1 MNIIPHNL
9 STVEIDPVPESQE
22 LSLRLTPSQSDKS
35 GKGTDTETVVNQPIR
50 RRVPMVR
57 SQDLV
62 TGTVSILCDINRN
75 FINLF
80 PLIMKRYLSS
90 SCCIC
95 FIYSERRVIRHDK
108 KTDKIMSQPARP
120 DRNQE
125 VDVDRLRGEA
135 VEARGKEPGLV
146 MASESGKISTLC
158 CME

>member
-1 MNIIPHNL
+1 
-9 STVEIDPVPESQE
+9 
-22 LSLRLTPSQSDKS
+22 
-35 GKGTDTETVVNQPIR
+35 
-50 RRVPMVR
+50 MVR

-62 TGTVSILCDINRN
+62 TGTVNILCENRI

-108 KTDKIMSQPARP
+108 KTDKFMSQPARP

-125 VDVDRLRGEA
+125 VDVHVDRLRGEA
-135 VEARGKEPGLV
+135 VEARGKGPGLV

>member
-1 MNIIPHNL
+1 M
-9 STVEIDPVPESQE
+9 PESQE

-62 TGTVSILCDINRN
+62 TGTVNILCENRI

-95 FIYSERRVIRHDK
+95 FIYSERQVIRHDK
-108 KTDKIMSQPARP
+108 KTDKFMSQPARP